1 MSMAR
6 TSEPARGDGGTVPPA
21 EDARV
26 RPVGLFSRLRPIS
39 RHLRFAPAN
48 AMLALGLAM
57 VGLLTVLTLVVGL
70 DPPASAATGS
80 LMTRFRP
87 PSTDGFLLGT
97 DQLGRSLAARVAA
110 GMPWSLGIALVAASL
125 ALAIGTLV
133 GLVAAWVPGW
143 SRRAIR
149 MLVDTVIAFPSLVIA
164 VTVIALVGRGFWPLA
179 ITLGL
184 ATWPI
189 AARVV
194 YAEAMSIVTRDY
206 VVAADLV
213 GRSSTGILLDHVLP
227 ALRPTLL
234 TMFAFTFA
242 DMLIAESAL
251 SFLGLGVPLSAPSW
265 GNMLSES
272 REYLVE
278 APWMMLV
285 PAGAIVFAV
294 VALNLV
300 GDGLAAASR
309 SRDGRA

>member
-1 MSMAR
+1 MSGGVD
-6 TSEPARGDGGTVPPA
+6 TSRPAPPPSPVVETAPGAARGFLP
-21 EDARV
+21 
-26 RPVGLFSRLRPIS
+26 RLRFWP
-39 RHLRFAPAN
+39 RGLKADG
-48 AMLALGLAM
+48 MLIAGSIMAALLA
-57 VGLLTVLTLVVGL
+57 VLTLAVGL
-70 DPPASAATGS
+70 NPPREAFTGS
-80 LMTRFRP
+80 LIARFTP
-87 PSTDGFLLGT
+87 PLTDGYLLGT

-110 GMPWSLGIALVAASL
+110 GMAWSLGIALVAATI
-125 ALAIGTLV
+125 AIGIGTAL
-133 GLVAAWVPGW
+133 GLFAAWSSGW
-143 SRRAIR
+143 PRRVIR
-149 MLVDTVIAFPSLVIA
+149 TLVDTVIAFPSLVLA
-164 VTVIALVGRGFWPLA
+164 VTVIALLGRGFWPLA

-194 YAEAMSIVTRDY
+194 YAEAMSIAKRDY
-206 VVAADLV
+206 VVAAQLAGV
-213 GRSSTGILLDHVLP
+213 GSGTILATHILP

-294 VALNLV
+294 VALNLI
-300 GDGLAAASR
+300 GDGIAAGAR
-309 SRDGRA
+309 KREGR

>member
-1 MSMAR
+1 M
-6 TSEPARGDGGTVPPA
+6 TVQEGGARGLFP
-21 EDARV
+21 RR
-26 RPVGLFSRLRPIS
+26 RPVGISLR
-39 RHLRFAPAN
+39 AAD
-48 AMLALGLAM
+48 AMLTTGLVMA
-57 VGLLTVLTLVVGL
+57 GLLLLLTLVVGL
-70 DPPASAATGS
+70 NPPESASTGS

-87 PSTDGFLLGT
+87 PALDGYLFGT

-110 GMPWSLGIALVAASL
+110 GMPWSLGIAMVAAII
-125 ALAIGTLV
+125 ALVIGTVV
-133 GLVAAWVPGW
+133 GLIAAWVPGW
-143 SRRAIR
+143 PRRAIR
-149 MLVDTVIAFPSLVIA
+149 MLIDTAIAFPSLVIA
-164 VTVIALVGRGFWPLA
+164 VTVIALLGRGFWPLA
-179 ITLGL
+179 VTLGL

-194 YAEAMSIVTRDY
+194 YAEAMSIVKRDY
-206 VVAADLV
+206 VVAADLAGV
-213 GRSSTGILLDHVLP
+213 AWPQIMLVHVLP

-272 REYLVE
+272 REYLVA

-294 VALNLV
+294 VALNLI
-300 GDGLAAASR
+300 GDGIAATSR
-309 SRDGRA
+309 RNSGRAS